1 MGGQKKLTP
10 KQLKFARLIAEGK
23 SHADALRGSYC
34 CDKMKAA
41 TIQKKAYDL
50 LRQSHISTRV
60 EELKKQ
66 LDAKHLITREEMLLD
81 MMKIRNVDILDMID
95 CIDEVEGVEVVK
107 WKDPAKWTK
116 SQRRAVKSIKNSS
129 VGIQIEFHDM
139 TQISDRISKML
150 GWDAPTKHELKQVDE
165 FDNLSDDDLAKELER
180 LKN

>member
-10 KQLKFARLIAEGK
+10 KQEKFAQLIARGG
-23 SHADALRGSYC
+23 SHSDAYRGSYNAS
-34 CDKMKAA
+34 KMKPASV
-41 TIQKKAYDL
+41 QRKAHEL
-50 LRQSHISTRV
+50 LQNVHVSARV

-95 CIDEVEGVEVVK
+95 CIDEIEGVEIVK
-107 WKDPAKWTK
+107 WKDPSKWTK
-116 SQRRAVKSIKNSS
+116 SQRRSVKSIKNSS

-165 FDNLSDDDLAKELER
+165 FENLSDDDLKAELER
-180 LKN
+180 LKR

>member
-10 KQLKFARLIAEGK
+10 KQLKFARLVAEGK
-23 SHADALRGSYC
+23 SHADAYRGSYNASN
-34 CDKMKAA
+34 MKAE
-41 TIQKKAYDL
+41 TIQSKAYKL
-50 LRQSHISTRV
+50 LTVDHVRARV
-60 EELKKQ
+60 DELRKQ

-107 WKDPAKWTK
+107 WKDPSKWTK
-116 SQRRAVKSIKNSS
+116 SQRRSVKSIKNSS

-139 TQISDRISKML
+139 NQISDRISKML

-165 FDNLSDDDLAKELER
+165 FENLSDEDLKAELER
-180 LKN
+180 LKR